1 MEPMLGLESIQGRF
15 VHLVPMGED
24 HIEGLLEA
32 ANEDRSTF
40 TYTPVPWDRE
50 TMTAYVHKALATRDS
65 GEQYPFVTFGVDQ
78 RRIVG
83 STRFYDLAPW
93 DWSSLYPGSDVHQR
107 VGRPDVA
114 SIGYTWLSP
123 SAQRTP
129 INTEAKLLMM
139 THAFDRW
146 DVRAVQ
152 IRTDARN
159 DRSRAA
165 IERLGCVLDGVIRA
179 DMPGADGTE
188 RDSAVY
194 SMLAAEWP
202 VHRRRLV
209 ARLAR

>member
-1 MEPMLGLESIQGRF
+1 MPALESMKGRF

-50 TMTAYVHKALATRDS
+50 TMTAYAHKAMANRES
-65 GEQYPFVTFGVDQ
+65 GEQYPLVTFGVDQ

-139 THAFDRW
+139 THAFEQW

-159 DRSRAA
+159 HRSRAA
-165 IERLGCVLDGVIRA
+165 IERLGCTLDGVIRT

-188 RDSAVY
+188 RNSAVY
-194 SMLAAEWP
+194 SMLAAEWS
-202 VHRRRLV
+202 VHRDRLV
-209 ARLAR
+209 ARLAH

>member
-1 MEPMLGLESIQGRF
+1 MSDPESIQGRF
-15 VHLVPMGED
+15 VRLVPMGED

-32 ANEDRSTF
+32 ADEDRSTF
-40 TYTPVPWDRE
+40 TYTPVPWDRQ
-50 TMTAYVHKALATRDS
+50 TMTAYVHTAMAKRES

-83 STRFYDLAPW
+83 STRFYGLAPW

-146 DVRAVQ
+146 EVRAVRIQ
-152 IRTDARN
+152 TDARN

-165 IERLGCVLDGVIRA
+165 IERLGCTLDGVIRV

-188 RDSAVY
+188 RNSAVY

-202 VHRRRLV
+202 AHQRRLA
-209 ARLAR
+209 ARLAQ